1 MIVAVTG
8 LAREARL
15 IAGPNVRAISGG
27 GDEAV
32 LARLLRD
39 AMTPDV
45 RAVLSFGLAGA
56 LAPGWRAGDCLVAT
70 SVVGTGARRETHPG
84 FSDALRRLTGARV
97 GILAGSA
104 TPLASREAKHALF
117 QASGADAVDMESH
130 IALGAARA
138 AGLPF
143 AVLRAISDDCEHD
156 LPPAALVAM
165 KPGGGIDL
173 VAVVA
178 SLARR
183 PRQIPALVR
192 TARTSQQA
200 FASLLRCRDL
210 VRPALLGPDFGEL
223 GVDVA

>member
-70 SVVGTGARRETHPG
+70 AVVGTGARMETHPG
-84 FSDALRRLTGARV
+84 FSDALRRLTGART

-143 AVLRAISDDCEHD
+143 AVLRAISDDCAHD

-165 KPGGGIDL
+165 RPGGGIDL
-173 VAVVA
+173 VAVMR
-178 SLARR
+178 SLVRQ

-210 VRPALLGPDFGEL
+210 VRPALLGADFGEL
-223 GVDVA
+223 GIDVA